1 MRIPNSKLACEE
13 EDIPWDL
20 NRSPGPE
27 LKGDSPKTHS
37 ELASAAIE
45 HALESPVDSQNMIF
59 DMGKSPERP
68 SRVGS

>member
-27 LKGDSPKTHS
+27 LKGDSPKPTPSLHPQQ
-37 ELASAAIE
+37 L
-45 HALESPVDSQNMIF
+45 NML
-59 DMGKSPERP
+59 
-68 SRVGS
+68 